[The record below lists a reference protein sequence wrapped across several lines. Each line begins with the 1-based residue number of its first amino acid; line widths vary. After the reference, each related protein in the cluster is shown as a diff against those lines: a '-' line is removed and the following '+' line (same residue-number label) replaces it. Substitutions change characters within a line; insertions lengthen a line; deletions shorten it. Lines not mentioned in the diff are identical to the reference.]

1 MQKNTR
7 NFLKSKILLSPIS
20 MFQVSVEFV
29 VTDRPPDQQFDIQA
43 LRRFDLEKPDIL
55 YSLSQLT
62 VITHNKAFLWNLLM
76 LDQIW
81 TYVGYVQVI
90 FFVRAKPKFLG

>member
-1 MQKNTR
+1 MLQ
-7 NFLKSKILLSPIS
+7 L
-20 MFQVSVEFV
+20 SVEFV

-62 VITHNKAFLWNLLM
+62 VITHNKAFFMELIDVRSD
-76 LDQIW
+76 LDLCWLCASHI
-81 TYVGYVQVI
+81 
-90 FFVRAKPKFLG
+90 LC

>member
-1 MQKNTR
+1 MLQ
-7 NFLKSKILLSPIS
+7 L
-20 MFQVSVEFV
+20 SVEFV

-55 YSLSQLT
+55 YSLSQRT
-62 VITHNKAFLWNLLM
+62 VITHNKAFLWNWLM

-81 TYVGYVQVI
+81 TCVGYVQGAEV
-90 FFVRAKPKFLG
+90 VRRHEGPQPKSLDLDESYKYKP